1 MKNKTKKIVYI
12 TLFSLLIVSFI
23 ILLIFTRDSKKIINI
38 NEFIK
43 TDTKVLY
50 ITENIKLNYPNKILD
65 KYEIDYL
72 KIDSSE
78 LNIFDR
84 KKLKKII
91 NYKKLKNIIV
101 IYKNGKIVDKL
112 INSRDEQEIDKFFQ
126 KNEIIPIKIV
136 NNVSSIMTDALSIL
150 EDNYSIVYIPYKKN
164 KDLDIQDKIFKEISN
179 KYSIKYK
186 KIDAYLLSYKQQEKI
201 NNLLGLSFVDDQ
213 ILVLIKDN
221 KMVSNIRGIHSKKT
235 YIAQLY
241 EANFINELEN
251 KINELD
257 YDSFKEKLNTKEKNI
272 ILIGSD
278 ELKDSNDV
286 YELLNKMIYN
296 YEINVSY
303 INIKK
308 DDTELY
314 DKIKEDLE
322 TIGYTEGFS
331 LPLAVIVESNN
342 ILDYAVGN
350 SKEEYFIDIFKEN
363 GVIKGD
369 VINE

>member
-1 MKNKTKKIVYI
+1 
-12 TLFSLLIVSFI
+12 
-23 ILLIFTRDSKKIINI
+23 
-38 NEFIK
+38 
-43 TDTKVLY
+43 
-50 ITENIKLNYPNKILD
+50 
-65 KYEIDYL
+65 
-72 KIDSSE
+72 
-78 LNIFDR
+78 
-84 KKLKKII
+84 
-91 NYKKLKNIIV
+91 
-101 IYKNGKIVDKL
+101 
-112 INSRDEQEIDKFFQ
+112 
-126 KNEIIPIKIV
+126 
-136 NNVSSIMTDALSIL
+136 
-150 EDNYSIVYIPYKKN
+150 
-164 KDLDIQDKIFKEISN
+164 
-179 KYSIKYK
+179 
-186 KIDAYLLSYKQQEKI
+186 
-201 NNLLGLSFVDDQ
+201 
-213 ILVLIKDN
+213 
-221 KMVSNIRGIHSKKT
+221 MVSNIRGIHSKKT